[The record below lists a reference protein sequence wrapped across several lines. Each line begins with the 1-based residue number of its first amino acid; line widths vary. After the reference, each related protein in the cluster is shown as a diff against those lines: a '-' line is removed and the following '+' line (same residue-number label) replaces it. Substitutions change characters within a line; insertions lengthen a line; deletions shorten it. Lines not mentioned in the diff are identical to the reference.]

1 MCIAII
7 YFPRCYDKK
16 FEINHNQAVFLATC
30 PKNKKTEVS
39 ISWEWK
45 GKIKSIFHHF

>member
-16 FEINHNQAVFLATC
+16 FDINHNQAVFLHAQ
-30 PKNKKTEVS
+30 
-39 ISWEWK
+39 
-45 GKIKSIFHHF
+45 KIKRQKFQYPENEKAK